1 MKDIKGYEG
10 LYAVTE
16 DGNVWSYYRK
26 RYMKPTA
33 DAKGYLR
40 VDLYKD
46 GKKKNYKVHRLI
58 AETYIDNPNNLPQVN
73 HKDEN
78 KENNSISNLEWC
90 DTAYNLNY
98 GSYPSNMADKL
109 KGNCYAG
116 RKVECIETGVI
127 YKSMLEASRQT
138 GINNA
143 SISHTLNGWAKTAG
157 GFHWRYANE

>member
-16 DGNVWSYYRK
+16 DGRVWSHYRK
-26 RYMKPTA
+26 RFLNPTA

-46 GKKKNYKVHRLI
+46 KKKQNYKIHRI
-58 AETYIDNPNNLPQVN
+58 VAEAYIDNPNNLPQVN

-78 KENNSISNLEWC
+78 KENNCVDNLEWC
-90 DTAYNLNY
+90 DTTYNLNY
-98 GSYPSNMADKL
+98 GSYPSAMAERV
-109 KGNCYAG
+109 KGNCRAG
-116 RKVECIETGVI
+116 KQVRCVETGII

-143 SISHTLNGWAKTAG
+143 CISHSLNGWAKTAG
-157 GFHWRYANE
+157 GFHWEYI